1 MTILKSPVEKP
12 DQIRLLNG
20 DTVTPSVFVTLFKHV
35 A

>member
-12 DQIRLLNG
+12 DQIRALIG
-20 DTVTPSVFVTLFKHV
+20 GTVTPFVFVTLFKHV